1 MVQLVFLTRT
11 RAPSWCT
18 VRDMMP
24 PGHVVRAAVAGDSE
38 AGGVVAEWL
47 VGELSSF
54 FAKRFHDSSKV
65 EELLQATMTRV
76 WAELAA
82 RDPSDADELRL
93 WCLDVGRRTAGN
105 SRRQARREHE
115 RVGKLDLMQ
124 VARPASLSATL
135 AAAEELDLLERCI
148 EQLATPYRE
157 VIRDK
162 LQGGTARSLA
172 EARGVSIDT
181 IYARRKKAQKQL
193 AELMARERLTP
204 PPGAP

>member
-1 MVQLVFLTRT
+1 
-11 RAPSWCT
+11 
-18 VRDMMP
+18 
-24 PGHVVRAAVAGDSE
+24 
-38 AGGVVAEWL
+38 
-47 VGELSSF
+47 
-54 FAKRFHDSSKV
+54 
-65 EELLQATMTRV
+65 MTRV

-105 SRRQARREHE
+105 SRRQARRERE